1 MAAIELLTPL
11 DQFLGRPF
19 GTSAVYCRPGSAA
32 HPGCGPVGTRCA
44 GPGGRFEARRMSII
58 LAAVASVLAALLEI
72 SVIPGL
78 TSVGQPNLVFLITV
92 VVTMMIGVEEGLTV
106 AFLGGLMT
114 DLLLPGHQLGGTSLV
129 LLGMSGVTATIG
141 RFLPQRRVIVA
152 AVLVLV
158 LAMVFQPLEILVL
171 AATAGTPA
179 TVDLTGMLPPAI
191 VDALLAI
198 PVAVILRSAW
208 LRYGA
213 HDRIEW

>member
-1 MAAIELLTPL
+1 
-11 DQFLGRPF
+11 
-19 GTSAVYCRPGSAA
+19 
-32 HPGCGPVGTRCA
+32 
-44 GPGGRFEARRMSII
+44 MSIL

-78 TSVGQPNLVFLITV
+78 TNVGQPNLVFLITV

-129 LLGMSGVTATIG
+129 LLGVAAITAIAG
-141 RFLPQRRVIVA
+141 RFLPQRRVVVA
-152 AVLVLV
+152 AVAVLLLALVV
-158 LAMVFQPLEILVL
+158 QPLQILVL

-179 TVDLTGMLPPAI
+179 AVDPVGLIPPAI

-198 PVAVILRSAW
+198 PLAAGLRLAW

>member
-1 MAAIELLTPL
+1 
-11 DQFLGRPF
+11 
-19 GTSAVYCRPGSAA
+19 
-32 HPGCGPVGTRCA
+32 
-44 GPGGRFEARRMSII
+44 MSIL

-72 SVIPGL
+72 SVMPGL

-129 LLGMSGVTATIG
+129 LLGISGVTATVG
-141 RFLPQRRVIVA
+141 RFLPQRRVAVA

-158 LAMVFQPLEILVL
+158 LAMVVQPLEILVL

-179 TVDLTGMLPPAI
+179 TFDLVGMLPPAI

-198 PVAVILRSAW
+198 PAAGILRLVW

>member
-1 MAAIELLTPL
+1 
-11 DQFLGRPF
+11 
-19 GTSAVYCRPGSAA
+19 
-32 HPGCGPVGTRCA
+32 
-44 GPGGRFEARRMSII
+44 MSII

-129 LLGMSGVTATIG
+129 LLGMAGVTAIVG
-141 RFLPQRRVIVA
+141 RLLPQRRVAVA

-158 LAMVFQPLEILVL
+158 LAMVVQPLEVLVL

-179 TVDLTGMLPPAI
+179 TVDLGAMLPSAI

-198 PVAVILRSAW
+198 PAAGILRLAW
-208 LRYGA
+208 LHYGA
-213 HDRIEW
+213 HDRIDW

>member
-1 MAAIELLTPL
+1 
-11 DQFLGRPF
+11 
-19 GTSAVYCRPGSAA
+19 
-32 HPGCGPVGTRCA
+32 
-44 GPGGRFEARRMSII
+44 MSII

-78 TSVGQPNLVFLITV
+78 TSVGQPNLVFLVTV

-129 LLGMSGVTATIG
+129 LLAMAGITATVG
-141 RFLPQRRVIVA
+141 RFLPQRRVAVA
-152 AVLVLV
+152 TVLVLV

-179 TVDLTGMLPPAI
+179 TLDPVGMLPTSI
-191 VDALLAI
+191 VDAILAI
-198 PVAVILRSAW
+198 PAAGILRFAW

>member
-1 MAAIELLTPL
+1 
-11 DQFLGRPF
+11 
-19 GTSAVYCRPGSAA
+19 
-32 HPGCGPVGTRCA
+32 
-44 GPGGRFEARRMSII
+44 MSII

-72 SVIPGL
+72 SVMPGL

-129 LLGMSGVTATIG
+129 LLGMSGVTATVG
-141 RFLPQRRVIVA
+141 RFLPQRHVAVA

-158 LAMVFQPLEILVL
+158 LAMVVQPAQVLIL

-179 TVDLTGMLPPAI
+179 TVDLVAMVPAAV

-198 PVAVILRSAW
+198 PMAGILRLAW